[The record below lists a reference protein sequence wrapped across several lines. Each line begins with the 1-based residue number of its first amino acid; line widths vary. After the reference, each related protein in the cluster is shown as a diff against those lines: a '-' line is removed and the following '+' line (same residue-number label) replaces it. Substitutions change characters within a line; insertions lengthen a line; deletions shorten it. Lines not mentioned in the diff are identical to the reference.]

1 MTHVLALVNAYG
13 WDYFRDLAKNKVHIT
28 QSANDPAG
36 VVASGER
43 PMGVN
48 GAEYFYYKTQKQG
61 NPIKIVYPKE
71 GVPLVV
77 SPVAIAKDAP
87 HPNAAK
93 LFTEFIF
100 AKETQQLL
108 ADKEG
113 LYTGHPEGDLSDG
126 TNPSSRILSF
136 CPPMPTSWKN
146 AITRSKNASMIFRRV
161 SRRSFDSWLLKRTLE
176 GAAHAGW
183 SAWRFK
189 DPTLPVWI
197 GSALLLVFLML
208 LPLGAIFRA
217 SLWDETGLSIGRYLE
232 VFTNEQ
238 FLKAIWNTLMIAT
251 WVGMISVVI
260 GALLAWLVTRT
271 DLPWKKTIRALVMA
285 SFVTPPFLGAFAWT
299 LLAGP
304 NAGALNK
311 FYRFITG
318 SEEALFNIFTMS
330 GLIFVMALYSFPYV
344 FSMIANVCELISS
357 DLEDAAEILG
367 ANKWRIAWTVTLP
380 LALPALIGG
389 FILAFLQSLS
399 LFGAPA
405 ILGLP
410 AGLHTITTQIWA
422 LFQYPPRLDLAAAF
436 SVPLLLATMAL
447 IAGQKK
453 ILGRK
458 GYSTV
463 GGKGAQKRL
472 IRLGWGRIPV
482 LVFVLAVLSLSV
494 FLPYWILLKAALSQA
509 WALPLT
515 WDNFTLKNLSFAFFE
530 YGDTQ
535 LAIYNT
541 FKLGILTASIGTL
554 LATLIAYITHR
565 DLFRGARYL
574 SFFALAPLVIPG
586 IVLAVGLFIAY
597 TRPPLVLY
605 GTVWIL
611 FVAYLTKEMPIGF
624 SQAESTFK
632 SIHPEL
638 EDASRIIGA
647 NRLTSLIDVTVPL
660 ARSGLI
666 AAWSFIFIGVIRE
679 LSASILLFAPKSKV
693 VSVVIFDLKE
703 EGQVGVIAVLGI
715 LLLVVSFAVILG
727 VQWLAGRDV
736 VATRE

>member
-1 MTHVLALVNAYG
+1 MAS
-13 WDYFRDLAKNKVHIT
+13 T
-28 QSANDPAG
+28 QSEAF
-36 VVASGER
+36 ER
-43 PMGVN
+43 
-48 GAEYFYYKTQKQG
+48 A
-61 NPIKIVYPKE
+61 
-71 GVPLVV
+71 
-77 SPVAIAKDAP
+77 
-87 HPNAAK
+87 
-93 LFTEFIF
+93 
-100 AKETQQLL
+100 
-108 ADKEG
+108 
-113 LYTGHPEGDLSDG
+113 GHP
-126 TNPSSRILSF
+126 
-136 CPPMPTSWKN
+136 
-146 AITRSKNASMIFRRV
+146 
-161 SRRSFDSWLLKRTLE
+161 
-176 GAAHAGW
+176 GW
-183 SAWRFK
+183 MALRFT
-189 DPTLPVWI
+189 DPTLPLWF
-197 GSALLLVFLML
+197 GAALLLVLLML
-208 LPLGAIFRA
+208 LPLGAIFRS
-217 SLWDETGLSIGRYLE
+217 SLWDESGITLARYLE
-232 VFTNEQ
+232 VFTNQQ
-238 FLKAIWNTLMIAT
+238 FLKAIWNTLIIST
-251 WVGMISVVI
+251 WVGALSVIV
-260 GALLAWLVTRT
+260 GAALAWLVTRT
-271 DLPWKKTIRALVMA
+271 DLPWKKAIRALVMA

-304 NAGALNK
+304 NAGSLNK
-311 FYRFITG
+311 IYRAITG
-318 SEEALFNIFTMS
+318 SEEALFNIFTMP

-367 ANKWRIAWTVTLP
+367 ANKWRTAWTVTLP

-389 FILAFLQSLS
+389 FILAFLHSLS

-410 AGLHTITTQIWA
+410 AGIHTITTQIWA
-422 LFQYPPRLDLAAAF
+422 LFQYPPRLDMAAAF
-436 SVPLLLATMAL
+436 SVPLLLATMGL
-447 IAGQKK
+447 IAVQKMV
-453 ILGRK
+453 LGRK

-463 GGKGAQKRL
+463 GGKGGQKRL
-472 IRLGWGRIPV
+472 VRLGWGRVPV
-482 LVFVLAVLSLSV
+482 LLFIAGILSLSV
-494 FLPYWILLKAALSQA
+494 FLPYWILLKAALSKA

-515 WDNFTLKNLSFAFFE
+515 WENFTLKNLSFTFFE

-541 FKLGILTASIGTL
+541 FKLGILTATLGTL
-554 LATLIAYITHR
+554 LATLIAYITNR
-565 DLFRGARYL
+565 NLFRGARYL

-605 GTVWIL
+605 GTIWIL

-647 NRLTSLIDVTVPL
+647 NRLTSLIDVTAPL

-715 LLLVVSFAVILG
+715 LLLVVSFAVILA

>member
-1 MTHVLALVNAYG
+1 M
-13 WDYFRDLAKNKVHIT
+13 
-28 QSANDPAG
+28 PA
-36 VVASGER
+36 S
-43 PMGVN
+43 
-48 GAEYFYYKTQKQG
+48 Q
-61 NPIKIVYPKE
+61 
-71 GVPLVV
+71 
-77 SPVAIAKDAP
+77 
-87 HPNAAK
+87 
-93 LFTEFIF
+93 
-100 AKETQQLL
+100 
-108 ADKEG
+108 
-113 LYTGHPEGDLSDG
+113 TGTRG
-126 TNPSSRILSF
+126 RISQ
-136 CPPMPTSWKN
+136 T
-146 AITRSKNASMIFRRV
+146 
-161 SRRSFDSWLLKRTLE
+161 
-176 GAAHAGW
+176 GW
-183 SAWRFK
+183 SALRFT
-189 DPTLPVWI
+189 DPTFPVWI
-197 GSALLLVFLML
+197 GAALLLVFLMV

-217 SLWDETGLSIGRYLE
+217 SLWDETGLTFNRYLE
-232 VFTNEQ
+232 VFTNQQ
-238 FLKAIWNTLMIAT
+238 FLKAVWNTLIIST
-251 WVGMISVVI
+251 WVGVLAVII

-271 DLPWKKTIRALVMA
+271 DLPLKKPIRALVMA

-311 FYRFITG
+311 FYRAVTG
-318 SEEALFNIFTMS
+318 SEEALFNIFTMP

-367 ANKWRIAWTVTLP
+367 ANKWRTAWTVTLP

-389 FILAFLQSLS
+389 FILAFLHSLS

-410 AGLHTITTQIWA
+410 AGLHTITTQIWT
-422 LFQYPPRLDLAAAF
+422 LFQYPPRLDMAAAF
-436 SVPLLLATMAL
+436 SVPLLLATMVL
-447 IAGQKK
+447 IVAQKK

-463 GGKGAQKRL
+463 GGKGGQKRL
-472 IRLGWGRIPV
+472 IRLGWGRVPV
-482 LVFVLAVLSLSV
+482 LLFVFGILSLSV
-494 FLPYWILLKAALSQA
+494 FLPYWILLKAALSKA

-515 WDNFTLKNLSFAFFE
+515 WDNFTLHNLSFTFFE

-535 LAIYNT
+535 RAIYNT
-541 FKLGILTASIGTL
+541 FKLGLITATVGTL
-554 LATLIAYITHR
+554 LATLIAYITNR
-565 DLFRGARYL
+565 NLFRGARYL

-597 TRPPLVLY
+597 TRPPLLLY
-605 GTVWIL
+605 GTIWIL
-611 FVAYLTKEMPIGF
+611 FVAFLTKEMPIGF

-647 NRLTSLIDVTVPL
+647 NRLTTLKDVTAPL

-679 LSASILLFAPKSKV
+679 LSAAILLFAPQSKV

-703 EGQVGVIAVLGI
+703 EGQIGVIAVLGI
-715 LLLVVSFAVILG
+715 LLLVASFAVIIT
-727 VQWLAGRDV
+727 VQRLAGRDV

>member
-1 MTHVLALVNAYG
+1 MQASQTGTL
-13 WDYFRDLAKNKVHIT
+13 DR
-28 QSANDPAG
+28 AG
-36 VVASGER
+36 
-43 PMGVN
+43 
-48 GAEYFYYKTQKQG
+48 
-61 NPIKIVYPKE
+61 
-71 GVPLVV
+71 
-77 SPVAIAKDAP
+77 
-87 HPNAAK
+87 
-93 LFTEFIF
+93 
-100 AKETQQLL
+100 
-108 ADKEG
+108 
-113 LYTGHPEGDLSDG
+113 
-126 TNPSSRILSF
+126 
-136 CPPMPTSWKN
+136 
-146 AITRSKNASMIFRRV
+146 
-161 SRRSFDSWLLKRTLE
+161 
-176 GAAHAGW
+176 HAGW
-183 SAWRFK
+183 SAWRVK
-189 DPTLPVWI
+189 DPTLPVWL
-197 GSALLLVFLML
+197 GAGLFLVFLML
-208 LPLGAIFRA
+208 FPLGEIFRA
-217 SLWDETGLSIGRYLE
+217 SLWDDAGITFHKYLE
-232 VFTNEQ
+232 VFTNQQ
-238 FLKAIWNTLMIAT
+238 FLKAIWNTLIIST
-251 WVGMISVVI
+251 WVGMIAVI
-260 GALLAWLVTRT
+260 VGGLLAWLVTRT
-271 DLPWKKTIRALVMA
+271 DLPWKKPIRALVMA

-311 FYRFITG
+311 FYRFVTG
-318 SEEALFNIFTMS
+318 SDDALFNIFTMP

-367 ANKWRIAWTVTLP
+367 ANKWRIACTVTFP
-380 LALPALIGG
+380 LAMPALIGG
-389 FILAFLQSLS
+389 FILAFLHSLS

-422 LFQYPPRLDLAAAF
+422 LFQYPPRLDMAAAF
-436 SVPLLLATMAL
+436 SVPLLLATMGL
-447 IAGQKK
+447 IAAQKK
-453 ILGRK
+453 ILGRR
-458 GYSTV
+458 GFSTV

-472 IRLGWGRIPV
+472 LRLGWARVPV
-482 LVFVLAVLSLSV
+482 LVLVFGILSLSV
-494 FLPYWILLKAALSQA
+494 FLPYWILLKAALSKA

-515 WDNFTLKNLSFAFFE
+515 WDNFTLSNLTFAFFQ

-541 FKLGILTASIGTL
+541 FKLGILTATLGTL
-554 LATLIAYITHR
+554 LATLIAYITNR
-565 DLFRGARYL
+565 NLFRGARYL
-574 SFFALAPLVIPG
+574 TFFALAPLVIPG

-647 NRLTSLIDVTVPL
+647 NRLTSLADITAPL

-679 LSASILLFAPKSKV
+679 LSASILLFAPQSKV

-703 EGQVGVIAVLGI
+703 EGQVGVISVLGI
-715 LLLVVSFAVILG
+715 LLLVVSFAVILM
-727 VQWLAGRDV
+727 VQWFAGRDP

>member
-1 MTHVLALVNAYG
+1 MAVSETGTL
-13 WDYFRDLAKNKVHIT
+13 DR
-28 QSANDPAG
+28 AG
-36 VVASGER
+36 
-43 PMGVN
+43 
-48 GAEYFYYKTQKQG
+48 
-61 NPIKIVYPKE
+61 
-71 GVPLVV
+71 
-77 SPVAIAKDAP
+77 
-87 HPNAAK
+87 H
-93 LFTEFIF
+93 
-100 AKETQQLL
+100 
-108 ADKEG
+108 
-113 LYTGHPEGDLSDG
+113 TG
-126 TNPSSRILSF
+126 R
-136 CPPMPTSWKN
+136 
-146 AITRSKNASMIFRRV
+146 
-161 SRRSFDSWLLKRTLE
+161 
-176 GAAHAGW
+176 

-189 DPTLPVWI
+189 DPTLPVWV
-197 GSALLLVFLML
+197 GAALLLVFLML

-217 SLWDETGLSIGRYLE
+217 SLWDDAGLTFNKYLE

-238 FLKAIWNTLMIAT
+238 FLKAIWNTLIISI
-251 WVGMISVVI
+251 WVGVIAVVI

-271 DLPWKKTIRALVMA
+271 DLPWKKPIRALVMA

-311 FYRFITG
+311 LYRFVTG
-318 SEEALFNIFTMS
+318 SEEALFNIFTMP

-367 ANKWRIAWTVTLP
+367 ANKWRIAWTVTFP
-380 LALPALIGG
+380 LAMPALIGG
-389 FILAFLQSLS
+389 FILAFLHSLS

-422 LFQYPPRLDLAAAF
+422 LFQYPPRLDMAAAF
-436 SVPLLLATMAL
+436 SVPLLLATMVL
-447 IAGQKK
+447 IAAQKK
-453 ILGRK
+453 ILGRR
-458 GYSTV
+458 GFSTV
-463 GGKGAQKRL
+463 GGKGGQKRL
-472 IRLGWGRIPV
+472 IRLGWRRVPV
-482 LVFVLAVLSLSV
+482 LVIVFGILSLSI
-494 FLPYWILLKAALSQA
+494 FLPYWILLKAALSKA
-509 WALPLT
+509 WAMPLT
-515 WDNFTLKNLSFAFFE
+515 WDNFTLNNLSFAFFQ
-530 YGDTQ
+530 YDDTK

-541 FKLGILTASIGTL
+541 FKLGILTATLGTL
-554 LATLIAYITHR
+554 LATLIAYITNR
-565 DLFRGARYL
+565 NLFRGARYL
-574 SFFALAPLVIPG
+574 TFFALAPLVIPG

-597 TRPPLVLY
+597 TRPPLMLY

-638 EDASRIIGA
+638 EDASRVIGA
-647 NRLTSLIDVTVPL
+647 NRLTTLLDITAPL

-666 AAWSFIFIGVIRE
+666 AAWSFIFIGCIRE

-715 LLLVVSFAVILG
+715 LLLVVSFAVILT
-727 VQWLAGRDV
+727 VQWFAGRDP

>member
-1 MTHVLALVNAYG
+1 MPAS
-13 WDYFRDLAKNKVHIT
+13 
-28 QSANDPAG
+28 QSG
-36 VVASGER
+36 SLG
-43 PMGVN
+43 
-48 GAEYFYYKTQKQG
+48 
-61 NPIKIVYPKE
+61 
-71 GVPLVV
+71 
-77 SPVAIAKDAP
+77 
-87 HPNAAK
+87 
-93 LFTEFIF
+93 
-100 AKETQQLL
+100 
-108 ADKEG
+108 
-113 LYTGHPEGDLSDG
+113 
-126 TNPSSRILSF
+126 
-136 CPPMPTSWKN
+136 
-146 AITRSKNASMIFRRV
+146 RV
-161 SRRSFDSWLLKRTLE
+161 GQT
-176 GAAHAGW
+176 GW
-183 SAWRFK
+183 SALRFT

-197 GSALLLVFLML
+197 GAALLLVFLMV

-217 SLWDETGLSIGRYLE
+217 SLWDETGLTFSRYLE
-232 VFTNEQ
+232 VFTNQ
-238 FLKAIWNTLMIAT
+238 QYLKAIWNTLIIST
-251 WVGMISVVI
+251 WVGVLAVII
-260 GALLAWLVTRT
+260 GALLAWLLTRT
-271 DLPWKKTIRALVMA
+271 DLPWKKPIRALVMA

-311 FYRFITG
+311 FYRAVTG
-318 SEEALFNIFTMS
+318 SEEALFNIFTMP

-367 ANKWRIAWTVTLP
+367 ANKWRTAWTVTLP

-389 FILAFLQSLS
+389 FILAFLHSLS

-410 AGLHTITTQIWA
+410 AGLHTITTQIWT
-422 LFQYPPRLDLAAAF
+422 LFQYPPRLDMAAAF
-436 SVPLLLATMAL
+436 SVPLLLATMVL
-447 IAGQKK
+447 IIAQKK

-463 GGKGAQKRL
+463 GGKGGQKRL
-472 IRLGWGRIPV
+472 IRLGWGRVPV
-482 LVFVLAVLSLSV
+482 LIFVFGILSLSV
-494 FLPYWILLKAALSQA
+494 FLPYWILLKAALSKA

-515 WDNFTLKNLSFAFFE
+515 WDNFTLHNLSFTFFE

-535 LAIYNT
+535 RAIYNT
-541 FKLGILTASIGTL
+541 FKLGLITATVGTL
-554 LATLIAYITHR
+554 LATLIAYITNR
-565 DLFRGARYL
+565 NLFRGARYL

-605 GTVWIL
+605 GTIWIL
-611 FVAYLTKEMPIGF
+611 FVAFLTKEMPIGF

-647 NRLTSLIDVTVPL
+647 NRLTTLKDVTAPL

-679 LSASILLFAPKSKV
+679 LSAAILLFAPQSKV

-703 EGQVGVIAVLGI
+703 EGQIGVIAVLGI
-715 LLLVVSFAVILG
+715 LLLVASFAVIIT
-727 VQWLAGRDV
+727 VQRLAGRDV

>member
-1 MTHVLALVNAYG
+1 MALSNTTTL
-13 WDYFRDLAKNKVHIT
+13 DR
-28 QSANDPAG
+28 AG
-36 VVASGER
+36 
-43 PMGVN
+43 
-48 GAEYFYYKTQKQG
+48 
-61 NPIKIVYPKE
+61 
-71 GVPLVV
+71 
-77 SPVAIAKDAP
+77 
-87 HPNAAK
+87 
-93 LFTEFIF
+93 
-100 AKETQQLL
+100 
-108 ADKEG
+108 
-113 LYTGHPEGDLSDG
+113 
-126 TNPSSRILSF
+126 
-136 CPPMPTSWKN
+136 
-146 AITRSKNASMIFRRV
+146 
-161 SRRSFDSWLLKRTLE
+161 
-176 GAAHAGW
+176 HAGW
-183 SAWRFK
+183 SAFRFK
-189 DPTLPVWI
+189 DPTFPVWVGAAI
-197 GSALLLVFLML
+197 LLVFLML
-208 LPLGAIFRA
+208 FPLGAIFRA
-217 SLWDETGLSIGRYLE
+217 SLWDDNGISLSRYLE
-232 VFTNEQ
+232 VFTNKQ
-238 FLKAIWNTLMIAT
+238 FLKAIWNTLIIST
-251 WVGMISVVI
+251 WVGAISVIV

-271 DLPWKKTIRALVMA
+271 DLPWKKSIRALVMA

-304 NAGALNK
+304 NAGSLNK
-311 FYRFITG
+311 LYRAMTG
-318 SEEALFNIFTMS
+318 SEDALFNIFSMP

-367 ANKWRIAWTVTLP
+367 ANRWRTALTVTLP
-380 LALPALIGG
+380 LAMPALIGG

-422 LFQYPPRLDLAAAF
+422 LFQYPPRLDMAAAF

-447 IAGQKK
+447 IALQKK

-463 GGKGAQKRL
+463 GGKGGQKRL
-472 IRLGWGRIPV
+472 IQLGWRRIPV
-482 LVFVLAVLSLSV
+482 LLFVLGILSLSV
-494 FLPYWILLKAALSQA
+494 FLPYWILLKAALSKA

-515 WDNFTLKNLSFAFFE
+515 WDNFTLHNLSFTFFE

-541 FKLGILTASIGTL
+541 FKLGLITATVGTL
-554 LATLIAYITHR
+554 LATLIAYITNR
-565 DLFRGARYL
+565 NLFRGARYL

-605 GTVWIL
+605 GTIWIL
-611 FVAYLTKEMPIGF
+611 FVAFLTKEMPIGF

-647 NRLTSLIDVTVPL
+647 NRLSSLKDITVPL

-679 LSASILLFAPKSKV
+679 LSAAILLFAPSSKV

-715 LLLVVSFAVILG
+715 LLLAVSFAVILA

>member
-1 MTHVLALVNAYG
+1 M
-13 WDYFRDLAKNKVHIT
+13 
-28 QSANDPAG
+28 PASQTSTLNR
-36 VVASGER
+36 A
-43 PMGVN
+43 
-48 GAEYFYYKTQKQG
+48 
-61 NPIKIVYPKE
+61 
-71 GVPLVV
+71 
-77 SPVAIAKDAP
+77 
-87 HPNAAK
+87 
-93 LFTEFIF
+93 
-100 AKETQQLL
+100 
-108 ADKEG
+108 
-113 LYTGHPEGDLSDG
+113 GH
-126 TNPSSRILSF
+126 T
-136 CPPMPTSWKN
+136 
-146 AITRSKNASMIFRRV
+146 
-161 SRRSFDSWLLKRTLE
+161 
-176 GAAHAGW
+176 GW
-183 SAWRFK
+183 SLLQLK

-197 GSALLLVFLML
+197 GAALLLVFLML
-208 LPLGAIFRA
+208 LPLGAIFR
-217 SLWDETGLSIGRYLE
+217 SSIWGDTGFTFSRYLE

-238 FLKAIWNTLMIAT
+238 FLKAIWNTLIIST
-251 WVGMISVVI
+251 WVGVLAVLI
-260 GALLAWLVTRT
+260 GALLAWVVTRT
-271 DLPWKKTIRALVMA
+271 DVPWKKPIRALVMA

-304 NAGALNK
+304 NAGSLNK
-311 FYRFITG
+311 LYRAVTG
-318 SEEALFNIFTMS
+318 AEEALFNIFTMP
-330 GLIFVMALYSFPYV
+330 GLIFVMALYSFPFV

-410 AGLHTITTQIWA
+410 AGLHTITTQIWT
-422 LFQYPPRLDLAAAF
+422 LFQYPPRLDMAAAF
-436 SVPLLLATMAL
+436 SVPLLLATMLL
-447 IAGQKK
+447 IAVQKK

-463 GGKGAQKRL
+463 GGKGGQKRL
-472 IRLGWGRIPV
+472 IRLGWGRVPV
-482 LVFVLAVLSLSV
+482 LLFVLGILSLSV

-515 WDNFTLKNLSFAFFE
+515 WDNFTLKNLSFTFFE

-535 LAIYNT
+535 LAVYNT
-541 FKLGILTASIGTL
+541 FKLGLLTATIGTL
-554 LATLIAYITHR
+554 LATLIAYITNR

-586 IVLAVGLFIAY
+586 IVLAVGLFIVYA
-597 TRPPLVLY
+597 RPPLVLY
-605 GTVWIL
+605 GTIWIL
-611 FVAYLTKEMPIGF
+611 FVAFLTKEMPIGF

-647 NRLTSLIDVTVPL
+647 NRLISLKDVTAPL

-693 VSVVIFDLKE
+693 ISVVIFDLKE

-727 VQWLAGRDV
+727 VQWFAGRDV

>member
-1 MTHVLALVNAYG
+1 MAIETGTLDRV
-13 WDYFRDLAKNKVHIT
+13 R
-28 QSANDPAG
+28 
-36 VVASGER
+36 
-43 PMGVN
+43 
-48 GAEYFYYKTQKQG
+48 QG
-61 NPIKIVYPKE
+61 
-71 GVPLVV
+71 
-77 SPVAIAKDAP
+77 
-87 HPNAAK
+87 
-93 LFTEFIF
+93 
-100 AKETQQLL
+100 
-108 ADKEG
+108 
-113 LYTGHPEGDLSDG
+113 
-126 TNPSSRILSF
+126 
-136 CPPMPTSWKN
+136 
-146 AITRSKNASMIFRRV
+146 
-161 SRRSFDSWLLKRTLE
+161 
-176 GAAHAGW
+176 GW
-183 SAWRFK
+183 SAWRFR
-189 DPTLPVWI
+189 DPTLPVWV
-197 GSALLLVFLML
+197 GAALLLVFLMV
-208 LPLGAIFRA
+208 LPLGAIFRS
-217 SLWDETGLSIGRYLE
+217 SLWDESGFTFTRYLE
-232 VFTNEQ
+232 VFTNAQ
-238 FLKAIWNTLMIAT
+238 FLKAIWNTVIIST
-251 WVGMISVVI
+251 WVGAISVAV

-271 DLPWKKTIRALVMA
+271 DVPWKKTIRALVMA

-304 NAGALNK
+304 NAGSLNK
-311 FYRFITG
+311 LYRAVTG
-318 SEEALFNIFTMS
+318 SEGALFNIFSMP

-367 ANKWRIAWTVTLP
+367 ANKWRTAWSITLP
-380 LALPALIGG
+380 LALPALLGG

-436 SVPLLLATMAL
+436 SVPLLLATMGL
-447 IAGQKK
+447 IAVQKK

-463 GGKGAQKRL
+463 GGKGGQKRL
-472 IRLGWGRIPV
+472 IRLGWGRFPV
-482 LVFVLAVLSLSV
+482 LLFVLGILSLSV

-509 WALPLT
+509 WAMPLT

-541 FKLGILTASIGTL
+541 FKLGLLTATLGTV
-554 LATLIAYITHR
+554 LATLIAYITNR
-565 DLFRGARYL
+565 NLFRGARYL

-647 NRLTSLIDVTVPL
+647 NRLTSLIDVTAPL

-727 VQWLAGRDV
+727 VQWFAGRDV

>member
-1 MTHVLALVNAYG
+1 
-13 WDYFRDLAKNKVHIT
+13 
-28 QSANDPAG
+28 
-36 VVASGER
+36 
-43 PMGVN
+43 
-48 GAEYFYYKTQKQG
+48 
-61 NPIKIVYPKE
+61 
-71 GVPLVV
+71 
-77 SPVAIAKDAP
+77 
-87 HPNAAK
+87 
-93 LFTEFIF
+93 
-100 AKETQQLL
+100 
-108 ADKEG
+108 
-113 LYTGHPEGDLSDG
+113 
-126 TNPSSRILSF
+126 
-136 CPPMPTSWKN
+136 MPTSQ
-146 AITRSKNASMIFRRV
+146 TG
-161 SRRSFDSWLLKRTLE
+161 TLDRA
-176 GAAHAGW
+176 GDTGW
-183 SAWRFK
+183 SAFRFK

-197 GSALLLVFLML
+197 GAALLLVFLML

-217 SLWDETGLSIGRYLE
+217 SLWADTGLTFSRYLE
-232 VFTNEQ
+232 VFTDEQ
-238 FLKAIWNTLMIAT
+238 FLKAIWNTLIIST
-251 WVGMISVVI
+251 WVGVLAVII

-271 DLPWKKTIRALVMA
+271 DLPWKKPIRALVMA

-311 FYRFITG
+311 FYRAVTG
-318 SEEALFNIFTMS
+318 SEAALFNIFTMP

-367 ANKWRIAWTVTLP
+367 ANKWRTAWTVTLP

-389 FILAFLQSLS
+389 FILAFLHSLS

-422 LFQYPPRLDLAAAF
+422 LFQYPPRLDMAAAF
-436 SVPLLLATMAL
+436 SVPLLLATMLL
-447 IAGQKK
+447 IVAQKK

-463 GGKGAQKRL
+463 GGKGGQKRL

-482 LVFVLAVLSLSV
+482 LLFVFGILSLSV
-494 FLPYWILLKAALSQA
+494 FLPYWILLKAALSKA

-515 WDNFTLKNLSFAFFE
+515 WDNFTLHNLSFTFFE

-535 LAIYNT
+535 RAIYNT
-541 FKLGILTASIGTL
+541 FKLGLITATVGTL
-554 LATLIAYITHR
+554 LATLIAYITNR
-565 DLFRGARYL
+565 NLFRGARYL

-605 GTVWIL
+605 GTLWIL
-611 FVAYLTKEMPIGF
+611 FVAFLTKEMPIGF

-647 NRLTSLIDVTVPL
+647 NRLTTLKDVTAPL

-666 AAWSFIFIGVIRE
+666 AAWCFIFIGVIRE
-679 LSASILLFAPKSKV
+679 LSAAILLFAPQSKV

-703 EGQVGVIAVLGI
+703 EGQIGVIAVLGI
-715 LLLVVSFAVILG
+715 LLLVVSFAVIIT
-727 VQWLAGRDV
+727 VQRLAGRDV

>member
-1 MTHVLALVNAYG
+1 M
-13 WDYFRDLAKNKVHIT
+13 
-28 QSANDPAG
+28 
-36 VVASGER
+36 SGSR
-43 PMGVN
+43 
-48 GAEYFYYKTQKQG
+48 A
-61 NPIKIVYPKE
+61 
-71 GVPLVV
+71 
-77 SPVAIAKDAP
+77 
-87 HPNAAK
+87 
-93 LFTEFIF
+93 TEFMS
-100 AKETQQLL
+100 TSN
-108 ADKEG
+108 
-113 LYTGHPEGDLSDG
+113 TGTFD
-126 TNPSSRILSF
+126 
-136 CPPMPTSWKN
+136 
-146 AITRSKNASMIFRRV
+146 RV
-161 SRRSFDSWLLKRTLE
+161 GHT
-176 GAAHAGW
+176 GW
-183 SAWRFK
+183 SVFRIK
-189 DPTLPVWI
+189 DPTFPVWV
-197 GSALLLVFLML
+197 GSALFLVFLML
-208 LPLGAIFRA
+208 FPLGAIFRA
-217 SLWDETGLSIGRYLE
+217 SLWDDTGITFSRYLE

-238 FLKAIWNTLMIAT
+238 FLKAIWNTLIIST
-251 WVGMISVVI
+251 WVGVIAVVI
-260 GALLAWLVTRT
+260 GAALAWLVTRT
-271 DLPWKKTIRALVMA
+271 DLPWKRPIRALVMA

-311 FYRFITG
+311 FYRAVTG
-318 SEEALFNIFTMS
+318 SEEALFNIFTMP

-367 ANKWRIAWTVTLP
+367 ANKWRTAWTVTFP
-380 LALPALIGG
+380 LAMPALIGG
-389 FILAFLQSLS
+389 FILAFLHSLS

-422 LFQYPPRLDLAAAF
+422 LFQYPPRLDMAAAF

-447 IAGQKK
+447 IALQKR

-458 GYSTV
+458 GFSTV
-463 GGKGAQKRL
+463 GGKGGQKRL
-472 IRLGWGRIPV
+472 VQLGWGRFPV
-482 LVFVLAVLSLSV
+482 LLLVLSILSLSV
-494 FLPYWILLKAALSQA
+494 FLPYWILLKAALSKA

-515 WDNFTLKNLSFAFFE
+515 WDNFTLRNFTFAFFE

-535 LAIYNT
+535 RAIYNT
-541 FKLGILTASIGTL
+541 FKLGILTATLGTL
-554 LATLIAYITHR
+554 LATLIAYITNR
-565 DLFRGARYL
+565 NLFRGARYL
-574 SFFALAPLVIPG
+574 TFFALAPLVIPG

-597 TRPPLVLY
+597 TQPPLVLY
-605 GTVWIL
+605 GTIWIL
-611 FVAYLTKEMPIGF
+611 FVAFLTKEMPIGF

-647 NRLTSLIDVTVPL
+647 NRLTSLRDVTAPL

-679 LSASILLFAPKSKV
+679 LSAAILLFAPSSKV

-703 EGQVGVIAVLGI
+703 EGQVGVIAVLGT
-715 LLLVVSFAVILG
+715 LLLVASFAVILA

>member
-1 MTHVLALVNAYG
+1 MPAS
-13 WDYFRDLAKNKVHIT
+13 
-28 QSANDPAG
+28 QS
-36 VVASGER
+36 
-43 PMGVN
+43 
-48 GAEYFYYKTQKQG
+48 
-61 NPIKIVYPKE
+61 
-71 GVPLVV
+71 
-77 SPVAIAKDAP
+77 
-87 HPNAAK
+87 
-93 LFTEFIF
+93 
-100 AKETQQLL
+100 
-108 ADKEG
+108 
-113 LYTGHPEGDLSDG
+113 G
-126 TNPSSRILSF
+126 TLG
-136 CPPMPTSWKN
+136 
-146 AITRSKNASMIFRRV
+146 RV
-161 SRRSFDSWLLKRTLE
+161 GQT
-176 GAAHAGW
+176 GW
-183 SAWRFK
+183 SALRFT

-197 GSALLLVFLML
+197 GAALLLIFLML

-217 SLWDETGLSIGRYLE
+217 SLWDDTGVTFSRYLE

-238 FLKAIWNTLMIAT
+238 YLKAIWNTLIIST
-251 WVGMISVVI
+251 WVGVLAVLI
-260 GALLAWLVTRT
+260 GAVLAWLVTRT
-271 DLPWKKTIRALVMA
+271 DLPLKKPIRALVMA

-311 FYRFITG
+311 LYRAVTG
-318 SEEALFNIFTMS
+318 SEEAIFNIFTMP

-367 ANKWRIAWTVTLP
+367 ANKWHTAWTVTLP

-389 FILAFLQSLS
+389 FILAFLHSLS

-410 AGLHTITTQIWA
+410 AGLHTITTQIWS
-422 LFQYPPRLDLAAAF
+422 LFQYPPRLDMAAAF
-436 SVPLLLATMAL
+436 SVPLLLATMVL
-447 IAGQKK
+447 IVVQKK

-463 GGKGAQKRL
+463 GGKGGQKRL
-472 IRLGWGRIPV
+472 IRLGWSRVPV
-482 LVFVLAVLSLSV
+482 LLFVLGILSLSV
-494 FLPYWILLKAALSQA
+494 FLPYWILLKAALSKA

-515 WDNFTLKNLSFAFFE
+515 WDNFTLNNLSFTFFE

-541 FKLGILTASIGTL
+541 FKLGLITATLGTL
-554 LATLIAYITHR
+554 LATLIAYTTNR
-565 DLFRGARYL
+565 NLFRGARYL

-605 GTVWIL
+605 GGIWIL
-611 FVAYLTKEMPIGF
+611 FVAFLTKEMPIGF

-638 EDASRIIGA
+638 EDAGRIIGA
-647 NRLTSLIDVTVPL
+647 NRLTTLKDITVPL

-679 LSASILLFAPKSKV
+679 LSAAILLFAPKSKV

-715 LLLVVSFAVILG
+715 LLLAVSFAVILT
-727 VQWLAGRDV
+727 VQRLAGRDV